1 MAFCGSEGAAQVVDV
16 VAVEYGEEVA
26 GCHRML
32 LVDVTLLLLLR
43 RYLDVVWAVLETKG
57 GVRLRASAGR

>member
-1 MAFCGSEGAAQVVDV
+1 MVDV

-32 LVDVTLLLLLR
+32 LVDVWLLLLLK
-43 RYLDVVWAVLETKG
+43 RYLDVVWVVLEAKG
-57 GVRLRASAGR
+57 GVGLRASAGR